1 MQAWLAWSRT
11 VFSLR
16 IQACILITLGALSHG
31 AHADGA
37 ERCIS
42 RQHNPTG
49 VSLSRTPAAIHG
61 LTPQVIL
68 SAEGHLKLV
77 SDSSDCCSA
86 TYSPI
91 GDLTTAAGP
100 YDPASRRL
108 YLWGPAGN
116 GWIEVEAVA
125 DTWILGESGTIE
137 PKLHEVADNINYGDY
152 ATMIERSEILGLQFY
167 SGYTAPHW
175 LTGGQSYRVYQ
186 FNGAEETRVTEL
198 EAGNLDYLGDDLVAG
213 LAVFAPAGVPWGI
226 NPERLVWYDGTG
238 IVAAPHGLP
247 PPTGF
252 CR

>member
-1 MQAWLAWSRT
+1 ML
-11 VFSLR
+11 SLR
-16 IQACILITLGALSHG
+16 IQACVLFITVGVLSQG

-49 VSLSRTPAAIHG
+49 VSLLSRTPAAIRG

-68 SAEGHLKLV
+68 SAEGHLKLIFNG
-77 SDSSDCCSA
+77 SDSYSA
-86 TYSPI
+86 RYSPI
-91 GDLTTAAGP
+91 GDLTAAAGP

-108 YLWGPAGN
+108 YLWGPARN
-116 GWIEVEAVA
+116 GWIEVGAVA
-125 DTWILGESGTIE
+125 DTWIFGESGIIE
-137 PKLHEVADNINYGDY
+137 PKLHEVAENINHGDY
-152 ATMIERSEILGLQFY
+152 ATMIQRSEVLGLQFY

-175 LTGGQSYRVYQ
+175 LAGGQSYRVYQ
-186 FNGAEETRVTEL
+186 FSGAEEARVPEL

-213 LAVFAPAGVPWGI
+213 LAVFAPAGVPWVN
-226 NPERLVWYDGTG
+226 NPELLSWYDGVG
-238 IVAAPHGLP
+238 IVAAPAGFP